1 MEWGFFGRGPIQLG
15 RLDRKS
21 GRVFSVKTCPSKS
34 NGLKQRFQSVA
45 GIKNPWFLLR
55 LCPTRA
61 AKRLRLQLIFAL
73 GNVTKAE
80 SYPLQ
85 NGTKKMHHRSTAVHP
100 TILSERYI
108 TLWCI
113 RCHLRLPYTQE
124 LLTHEQVFECICQ
137 VGRFFWQTLA
147 RQLIPS
153 LLFYHHLATTIIY

>member
-1 MEWGFFGRGPIQLG
+1 MGIFRARTDVNGAIYQKFGA
-15 RLDRKS
+15 S
-21 GRVFSVKTCPSKS
+21 FCVKTCPSKS

-61 AKRLRLQLIFAL
+61 AQRLRLQLIFAL
-73 GNVTKAE
+73 GNVTQAE
-80 SYPLQ
+80 SHPLQ

-100 TILSERYI
+100 TILSERSI
-108 TLWCI
+108 TLWGI

-124 LLTHEQVFECICQ
+124 LLTHEQVLECICQ
-137 VGRFFWQTLA
+137 VGRFFRQTFT
-147 RQLIPS
+147 RQLITS